1 MKSQR
6 SREGCGSTAT
16 DGYATDMEPLQLSPV
31 AADPSP
37 LFRVPDAGEV
47 LTLMFEPCAEMY
59 FAELGLLSLRQYVVT
74 EQLVNVLK
82 GFNSGTFTRLVL
94 KGPKGVG
101 KSVALVALAQLCQKP
116 CIIYSPEGYTSV
128 FLSYLEELSKK
139 YDGK

>member
-1 MKSQR
+1 M
-6 SREGCGSTAT
+6 
-16 DGYATDMEPLQLSPV
+16 DMEPLQLSSV

-37 LFRVPDAGEV
+37 FFHVPDVGEV
-47 LTLMFEPCAEMY
+47 LQLMFEPLAEIY
-59 FAELGLLSLRQYVVT
+59 LSQSRLLSNRQYVVT

-82 GFNSGTFTRLVL
+82 GFNTGTFTRLVL

-101 KSVALVALAQLCQKP
+101 KSAALVALAQLCQKP
-116 CIIYSPEGYTSV
+116 CIIYSPEGYTSA